1 MCVYIYEGAQV
12 LFTFYNGG
20 QWNSRQTITSTI
32 HHPLR
37 TFLSPPNIVFRSP
50 YRNIPNPV
58 HNIQSTNLQ
67 SGKHCRFR
75 SPYLNITN
83 PTPFHNIP
91 SILIHHIWS
100 PLLEVDSIFLLL
112 TMFCAFSFKNKT
124 LRRRHRMNMR
134 ESFHILV
141 SWVKTS
147 QGDEWKSFPCS
158 LVHCHSC
165 MKK

>member
-1 MCVYIYEGAQV
+1 MSSGYHTLIYQT
-12 LFTFYNGG
+12 LSIIYNPLTY
-20 QWNSRQTITSTI
+20 N
-32 HHPLR
+32 HP
-37 TFLSPPNIVFRSP
+37 P
-50 YRNIPNPV
+50 
-58 HNIQSTNLQ
+58 
-67 SGKHCRFR
+67 GKHCRFK

-147 QGDEWKSFPCS
+147 QGDEWKSFS
-158 LVHCHSC
+158 LLSGALLHEKI
-165 MKK
+165 MKISKANKRANI